1 MGRYGGYYGEEEELD
16 RPDLNKCPDCDCFF
30 AGEKCPLCGKVCPEN
45 MRAGNRAVVKPK
57 KRKGSSDSGKVVY
70 LNWYYS
76 WWFIILMTL
85 FMPIV
90 GIILLITS
98 HHDTWKKVL
107 FGVIAALYMIGSF
120 FGFGRIFSGISD
132 IFDSPV
138 DKSLTREEYVEKC
151 EGVTPEEI
159 CRSIDGYEDKF
170 LCVKVRVIEKVTYLD
185 KNYNEKN
192 YVCYLCEDVAGG
204 EYKLV
209 IRDCLLE
216 NQQRFVAGDVIT
228 VYGEGADE
236 CEVCNTSFNHTIAP
250 CINMAY
256 VVLE

>member
-1 MGRYGGYYGEEEELD
+1 MGRFGGHYGDGDELD
-16 RPDLNKCPDCDCFF
+16 RPDLNKCPDCNCFF

-45 MRAGNRAVVKPK
+45 MRAGNRAAVKPK
-57 KRKGSSDSGKVVY
+57 KHKGNSDSGKVVY

-76 WWFIILMTL
+76 WWFIILMMFIFPL
-85 FMPIV
+85 V
-90 GIILLITS
+90 GIVLLITS

-107 FGVIAALYMIGSF
+107 FGVIAAVYILF
-120 FGFGRIFSGISD
+120 TTFGVGRFFSGFSD
-132 IFDSPV
+132 MFGSPV
-138 DKSLTREEYVEKC
+138 DKSLTREEYVAQC
-151 EGVTPEEI
+151 EAVTPEQI

-185 KNYNEKN
+185 KNYNEKD
-192 YVCYLCEDVAGG
+192 YVCYLCEDVAGE

-228 VYGEGADE
+228 VYGEGAGE

>member
-1 MGRYGGYYGEEEELD
+1 MM
-16 RPDLNKCPDCDCFF
+16 FIF
-30 AGEKCPLCGKVCPEN
+30 PL
-45 MRAGNRAVVKPK
+45 
-57 KRKGSSDSGKVVY
+57 
-70 LNWYYS
+70 
-76 WWFIILMTL
+76 
-85 FMPIV
+85 V

-132 IFDSPV
+132 IFGSPV

-159 CRSIDGYEDKF
+159 CRSTDGYEDKF

-228 VYGEGADE
+228 VYGEGAGE